1 MWNIQNGEEKKYP
14 AVENCILAFCGV
26 LCYTVNRCR
35 AHKQGIAR
43 KITEC
48 SRPSTRK
55 TKLKEKQMRNKKVL
69 LIVQAALIAAI
80 YVVLTYFI
88 SAFNLASGAIQV
100 RISEALT
107 ILPVFTPAAI
117 PGLFIGCL
125 LSNLLT
131 GCMPLD
137 VVFGSLATLIG
148 ACGTY
153 ALRKHKWLAPL
164 PPIVANTVIVPF
176 VLAYVYMAE
185 GTIPFFMLTVGI
197 GEVISCYVLGM
208 ILYKVLNNYRSVIF
222 KNE

>member
-1 MWNIQNGEEKKYP
+1 
-14 AVENCILAFCGV
+14 
-26 LCYTVNRCR
+26 
-35 AHKQGIAR
+35 
-43 KITEC
+43 
-48 SRPSTRK
+48 
-55 TKLKEKQMRNKKVL
+55 MRNKKVL

-88 SAFNLASGAIQV
+88 SAFN
-100 RISEALT
+100 
-107 ILPVFTPAAI
+107 
-117 PGLFIGCL
+117 L